1 MTAETRERVALV
13 TGASRGLGATMAR
26 ALAAAGWSVAVNYS
40 NGDRGATDAVEAI
53 AKASGRARPARF
65 DVTDEAAVTE
75 GMAEIARNFG
85 PVELIVNNAT
95 GPQPV
100 VPVALQTWD

>member
-13 TGASRGLGATMAR
+13 TGASRGHGAT
-26 ALAAAGWSVAVNYS
+26 N
-40 NGDRGATDAVEAI
+40 AVEAI
-53 AKASGRARPARF
+53 ARASGRARAARF
-65 DVTDEAAVTE
+65 DVTDEAAVSE

-100 VPVALQTWD
+100 VPVELQTWDHHLDQLRFFVKRSEEHT